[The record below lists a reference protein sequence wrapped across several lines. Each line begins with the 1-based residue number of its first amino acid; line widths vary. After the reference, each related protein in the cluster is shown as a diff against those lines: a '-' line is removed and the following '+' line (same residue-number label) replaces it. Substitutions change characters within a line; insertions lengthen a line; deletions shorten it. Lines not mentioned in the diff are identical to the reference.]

1 METKLDS
8 IKSTLRHTLPTGG
21 RAWLYGSRA
30 RGDARIDSD
39 WDILVVIDKDS
50 LSLDDYAKITYPL
63 TALGWDLGE
72 EINPVLYSRKEW
84 DDSLHTPFRENV
96 ERDAI
101 SLCS

>member
-1 METKLDS
+1 MNTKLDS
-8 IKSTLRHTLPTGG
+8 IKTVLRRTLPAGG

-30 RGDARIDSD
+30 RGDARRNSD
-39 WDILVVIDKDS
+39 WDILVVVDKDD
-50 LSLDDYAKITYPL
+50 LSFDDYAKITCPL

-84 DDSLHTPFRENV
+84 NESLHTPFRENV

-101 SLCS
+101 SLCN